1 MWLKCFIDRS
11 TCLVTPLKAPLI
23 LSTFACST
31 CLKIVFFNIANQ
43 PLTNHYDIYLI
54 HVYDLLP
61 SHYIVLYLTLKK
73 TAFQSL
79 TPIFMN
85 HLNNIYV

>member
-1 MWLKCFIDRS
+1 VWLKCFIDRS

-61 SHYIVLYLTLKK
+61 SHDIVLYLTLKK
-73 TAFQSL
+73 SSFSIINSYFYESL
-79 TPIFMN
+79 K
-85 HLNNIYV
+85 